1 VNDFLCTGVDFIEFI
16 ISSNPFLISVLDV
29 DMSEDSFDIFEELCE
44 LPLLLD
50 CLRHRLFSGVVHQG
64 IPSMKKE

>member
-1 VNDFLCTGVDFIEFI
+1 MNDFLCTGVDLIEFV

-29 DMSEDSFDIFEELCE
+29 NLSEDSLDIFEELCE
-44 LPLLLD
+44 LSLLLD
-50 CLRHRLFSGVVHQG
+50 CLRHRLLSCVVHQG